1 MLIPNTLATS
11 NPNEIKQY
19 NAKTLS
25 SRTLYADA
33 IGLSCYHTG
42 AYFTPDDG
50 QPVYSTPD
58 SISTVSKLPITVTEA
73 FTKGSDLVIRTKYT
87 NQTGSTIKLRSYI
100 ISVAVNGQVVAS
112 DVDRMWG
119 FELKNY
125 GIQTFTFILSADDIS
140 RSLDLS
146 NDNRS
151 IQKITTYDLVIDHN
165 PVK

>member
-1 MLIPNTLATS
+1 M
-11 NPNEIKQY
+11 
-19 NAKTLS
+19 
-25 SRTLYADA
+25 
-33 IGLSCYHTG
+33 
-42 AYFTPDDG
+42 
-50 QPVYSTPD
+50 
-58 SISTVSKLPITVTEA
+58 SKLPITVTEA

-146 NDNRS
+146 KDKIS
-151 IQKITTYDLVIDHN
+151 IQIIPTYDVVIDQN
-165 PVK
+165 TDK